1 MKLDD
6 FNFRFYVFLKN
17 INLIYEIE
25 NFDFTF
31 ICLFGFFFFDLCFL
45 AVDLYLPVCFIQI
58 FGRETLQRKILL
70 GFGYLSLSNKIS

>member
-6 FNFRFYVFLKN
+6 FNFCFYVFF
-17 INLIYEIE
+17 IYEIE
-25 NFDFTF
+25 NFDLTF
-31 ICLFGFFFFDLCFL
+31 ICLFVCFFDICFL
-45 AVDLYLPVCFIQI
+45 AVDLSLPMCFIQI